1 MDLPRP
7 LLEVGHEPEQHVAIA
22 QGHQVRHRVRT
33 HVLHRRRVDRE
44 LGRVVVPIA
53 AGGAPHRERARAE
66 VRRDAPRHLGRVGG
80 DSELPAAR
88 AKGAVGRGRRAVEEL
103 CEVEARAALEFWRVA
118 DDEVDCRL
126 TLVRRLRGQVR
137 ALERAPLSVPHRVRP
152 ASAQVEADG
161 GGACRAGGRA
171 LPQLPQLARGC
182 RVGLELRD
190 GVQRAGPGPG

>member
-1 MDLPRP
+1 M
-7 LLEVGHEPEQHVAIA
+7 
-22 QGHQVRHRVRT
+22 RT

-171 LPQLPQLARGC
+171 PPQLPQLARGC